1 MKDTSAGF
9 IIHLGL
15 WRRNNKMINR
25 AKLTQ
30 ELEKEKKLFAE
41 THQKSRELFERAKKS
56 LITGHVNNWQ
66 NMWASDFPIYVD
78 KANGCT
84 VVDVDGNEY
93 VDFCL
98 GDTGAMTGH
107 SPASVD
113 TISEKLRKGSTF
125 MLPTEDHIW
134 VSEELTRRFGLSHW
148 QFALSASDANR
159 FAIRWARFAT
169 GRKKI
174 LVFNHCY
181 HGTVDE
187 TLAQLYEGDVVGPKE
202 GSLGYGIDPVETT
215 KVIEF
220 NDVEALRKALEPE
233 DVALVLAEPALTNI
247 SIVPPAP
254 GFLEALRKITRETG
268 TLLLIDETHTISEGI
283 GGFTRKYSLDPDMFV
298 VGKPIGS
305 GIPSAVYGFSKEL
318 AQRIEEIY
326 PDPEEADVLGVST
339 TLTGSAIAAGAIK
352 ATLETVL
359 TQEAYDHMIPL
370 AKRFADGVQ
379 SVIDEK
385 QLPWR
390 VILLG
395 SRLEYLFNQDN
406 PKNGTDIYNAFHDF
420 ELHSYMHLAL
430 LNKGFII
437 TPFHNMA
444 LMCPQTTNQDVDKH
458 TEAFREVVSRIL

>member
-1 MKDTSAGF
+1 
-9 IIHLGL
+9 
-15 WRRNNKMINR
+15 MINR
-25 AKLTQ
+25 TKLVE
-30 ELEKEKKLFAE
+30 ELEKEKILFE
-41 THQKSRELFERAKKS
+41 KTHSKSKELFSRAKGS
-56 LITGHVNNWQ
+56 LLTGHANNWQ
-66 NMWASDFPIYVD
+66 NMWAGDFPIYVER
-78 KANGCT
+78 ASGCK
-84 VVDVDGNEY
+84 VIDVDGNEY
-93 VDFCL
+93 IDFCL

-107 SPASVD
+107 APKSID
-113 TISEKLRKGSTF
+113 LISEKLKNGSTF
-125 MLPTEDHIW
+125 MLPTEEHIW
-134 VSEELTRRFGLSHW
+134 VSEELTRRFGLTHW

-202 GSLGYGIDPVETT
+202 GNLGYGVNPSETT

-220 NDVEALRKALEPE
+220 NDIEALEKALEAE
-233 DVALVLAEPALTNI
+233 DVAMVLAEPALTNI
-247 SIVPPAP
+247 SIVPPLP
-254 GFLEALRKITRETG
+254 GYLEALRDITRKTG

-283 GGFTRKYSLDPDMFV
+283 GGFTKKYNLEPDMFV

-305 GIPSAVYGFSKEL
+305 GIPVAVYGFSKEL
-318 AQRIEEIY
+318 AQKIEAKY
-326 PDPEEADVLGVST
+326 PKPEEADVLGVST
-339 TLTGSAIAAGAIK
+339 TLTGNAIAASAIK

-395 SRLEYLFNQDN
+395 SRLEYLFNQDC
-406 PKNGTDIYNAFHDF
+406 PKNGTDIYTAFHDF
-420 ELHSYMHLAL
+420 ELHTYMHLAL
-430 LNKGFII
+430 LNRGIII

-444 LMCPQTTNQDVDKH
+444 LMCPQTTEVDVDKH
-458 TEAFREVVSRIL
+458 TQTFREVISRIL

>member
-1 MKDTSAGF
+1 
-9 IIHLGL
+9 
-15 WRRNNKMINR
+15 MINR
-25 AKLTQ
+25 TKLTQ
-30 ELEKEKKLFAE
+30 ELEKEKKLFEE
-41 THQKSRELFERAKKS
+41 THQKSKGLFARAKGS
-56 LITGHVNNWQ
+56 LLTGHANNWQ
-66 NMWASDFPIYVD
+66 NMWASDFPIYVER
-78 KANGCT
+78 ASGCK
-84 VVDVDGNEY
+84 VVDVDGNDY

-107 SPASVD
+107 SPASID
-113 TISEKLRKGSTF
+113 IISQKLKNGSTF

-134 VSEELTRRFGLSHW
+134 VSEELTRRFGLTHW

-202 GSLGYGIDPVETT
+202 GNLGYGVDPAETT

-220 NDVEALRKALEPE
+220 NDVEALKKALEPE
-233 DVALVLAEPALTNI
+233 EVALVLAEPALTNI
-247 SIVPPAP
+247 SIVPPEP
-254 GFLEALRKITRETG
+254 GFLEALREITRKTG

-283 GGFTRKYSLDPDMFV
+283 GGFTQKYNLEPDMFV

-305 GIPSAVYGFSKEL
+305 GIPAAVYGFSKEL
-318 AQRIEEIY
+318 AQKIEAKY
-326 PDPEEADVLGVST
+326 PDPEEADVLGIST

-385 QLPWR
+385 KLPWR
-390 VILLG
+390 VTLLG
-395 SRLEYLFNQDN
+395 SRLEYLFNQDS

-444 LMCPQTTNQDVDKH
+444 LMCPQTTESAVDRH
-458 TEAFREVVSRIL
+458 TEAFRDVVSRIL